1 MKYNRVIVVLLILV
15 LCISNLLVF
24 TGCSKKKYENAV
36 LGKNIIQD
44 AYTAVVDYYK
54 AKGFSDC
61 EIRIVDTYV
70 SYVVKD
76 ARESGGEYDE
86 YFADMKYII
95 QFYVYS
101 EYSVEYYPMMSA
113 GPSSSYVI
121 VYKDG
126 TMKCFD
132 ALQDA
137 LGRGYQAALIF
148 DPVFPY
154 IEKTIWC
161 GCAYNMRLTIDSKG
175 DN

>member
-15 LCISNLLVF
+15 FCISCLFVF
-24 TGCSKKKYENAV
+24 IGCSKKKYENAV

-54 AKGFSDC
+54 ENGFSDC

-70 SYVVKD
+70 SYIVKD
-76 ARESGGEYDE
+76 ASESGGEYDD
-86 YFADMKYII
+86 YFAEMKYII
-95 QFYVYS
+95 QFTLYS
-101 EYSVEYYPMMSA
+101 EYEVMYYPMMAA
-113 GPSSSYVI
+113 GPSSRYVI

-132 ALQDA
+132 HLKDA
-137 LGRGYQAALIF
+137 LGREYQSALIF

-161 GCAYNMRLTIDSKG
+161 GCAYNMRLTIDNKG